1 MEKFKTQLQN
11 KKIAVIGLGYV
22 GLPLAVEFGKKYQT
36 IGFDSSENRLSELK
50 KGYDKTLEQTKKQI
64 KSAKKLKFTSKAK
77 DIKEANI
84 YVVTVPTP
92 IDRCKNPDL
101 RPLKSATATIGGL
114 LSIGDIVIF
123 ESTVF
128 PGATEEVCVPIL
140 EEESGMKFN
149 EHFFCGYSPER
160 INPGDKKHILT
171 KVVKVTSGSTNEI
184 ARIIDQLYQSIIPAG
199 TYPASSIKTAEA
211 AKIIENVQRDINI
224 ALMNEFFM
232 IFEKLNINTND
243 VIKAAST
250 KWNFLKFHPGLVGG
264 HCIGVDPYYLTYK
277 AQESGFDPKMI
288 LSGREINDGM
298 GKYIAQKII
307 NEMVQNNL
315 NPDGA
320 TIGILG
326 ISFKP
331 NCPDIRNSK
340 VVDVIEE
347 LKRCNCNILVS
358 DPWVDKKEV
367 KEKLGIKLVDESKMS
382 EVDFCVIAVKHKSF
396 ENFPCANM
404 ILF

>member
-1 MEKFKTQLQN
+1 M
-11 KKIAVIGLGYV
+11 
-22 GLPLAVEFGKKYQT
+22 
-36 IGFDSSENRLSELK
+36 
-50 KGYDKTLEQTKKQI
+50 
-64 KSAKKLKFTSKAK
+64 
-77 DIKEANI
+77 
-84 YVVTVPTP
+84 
-92 IDRCKNPDL
+92 
-101 RPLKSATATIGGL
+101 
-114 LSIGDIVIF
+114 
-123 ESTVF
+123 
-128 PGATEEVCVPIL
+128 
-140 EEESGMKFN
+140 
-149 EHFFCGYSPER
+149 
-160 INPGDKKHILT
+160 
-171 KVVKVTSGSTNEI
+171 
-184 ARIIDQLYQSIIPAG
+184 YQSIIPAG

-232 IFEKLNINTND
+232 IFEKLNIKTND

-277 AQESGFDPKMI
+277 AQASGFDPKMI

-307 NEMVQNNL
+307 KEMVKKNL
-315 NPDGA
+315 NPNGA
-320 TIGILG
+320 KVGILG

-347 LKRCNCNILVS
+347 LKCYNCNILVS
-358 DPWVDKKEV
+358 DPWVDEKEV
-367 KEKLGIKLVDESKMS
+367 KEKLGIKLVDKSKMS
-382 EVDFCVIAVKHKSF
+382 EVDFCVIAVKHKTF
-396 ENFPCANM
+396 KNFPYANM